1 MRASALLLSSL
12 AVLTSAACGTGND
25 KDSGQ
30 TPLKDSSAPDEGLGS
45 DIGLD
50 DVTMTDAACASS
62 TFVAEQAPAS
72 LIFVLDGSES
82 MNDSGKWSAAALA
95 IVSAVD
101 QDSFDTMS
109 LGLLVS
115 PNGMVTGPSCV
126 FGIPVACGSP
136 ALPQIAIKPA
146 GKDKSSGTTGVRKQM
161 YDWLA
166 SNSPKAGYDGTPLY
180 EALKTS
186 YSYLRLSSAKSK
198 LLAVVITDGTA
209 SCASLSTRGGYK
221 DINGCNDWEYPA
233 ALGKLI
239 KDAHDDTT
247 APIYTFV
254 VGVPGAD
261 TTGKDPNKEP
271 PYSARK
277 ALSSYAKA
285 GAPEYVASDCNGD
298 FSAPETADPAK
309 PCHFDMTT
317 GTFDAK
323 TLASNIAKVRGAAL
337 GCIYELPKP
346 AMGTV
351 DKGKVNVRIDESGGA
366 KTDLKRRSDPKD
378 ACATD
383 GCWDYTADDKIEL
396 VGKACEEAKALTD
409 GKVTIVVGCATVL
422 K

>member
-1 MRASALLLSSL
+1 
-12 AVLTSAACGTGND
+12 
-25 KDSGQ
+25 
-30 TPLKDSSAPDEGLGS
+30 
-45 DIGLD
+45 
-50 DVTMTDAACASS
+50 SS

-72 LIFVLDGSES
+72 LMFVLDGSES
-82 MNDSGKWSAAALA
+82 MNDSGKWSSAALA
-95 IVSAVD
+95 IVTAVD
-101 QDSFDTMS
+101 QDSFDSMS

-115 PNGMVTGPSCV
+115 PNGMVSGPMCV

-146 GKDKSSGTTGVRKQM
+146 GKEKSSGASGVRKQM

-186 YSYLRLSSAKSK
+186 YNYLRLSAAKSK

-221 DINGCNDWEYPA
+221 DINGCNDWEYPT

-239 KDAHDDTT
+239 KDAHDDAT

-285 GAPEYVASDCNGD
+285 GAPEYVAADCNGD
-298 FSAPETADPAK
+298 FGAPETVDPVK
-309 PCHFDMTT
+309 PCHFDMTKT

-323 TLASNIAKVRGAAL
+323 SLADNISKVRGAAL
-337 GCIYELPKP
+337 GCVYEIPKP
-346 AMGTV
+346 ATGTV
-351 DKGKVNVRIDESGGA
+351 DKGKVNVRIDKTAGA
-366 KTDLKRRSDPKD
+366 STDLKRRSDPKD
-378 ACATD
+378 DCATD
-383 GCWDYTADDKIEL
+383 GCWDYTSDGKIEL
-396 VGKACEEAKALTD
+396 LGKACTDAKALTD